1 MEDIIKGFSSKLDE
15 DGAEGSVA
23 ILVCGICIQKREGNW
38 SRNVSRKYSWD
49 RYGGCAGAGQLLA
62 NVFSKI
68 LK

>member
-1 MEDIIKGFSSKLDE
+1 MEDIIKDFSSKLDE

-23 ILVCGICIQKREGNW
+23 ILVCGIWIQKREGSW
-38 SRNVSRKYSWD
+38 TRNVSCNYFWD